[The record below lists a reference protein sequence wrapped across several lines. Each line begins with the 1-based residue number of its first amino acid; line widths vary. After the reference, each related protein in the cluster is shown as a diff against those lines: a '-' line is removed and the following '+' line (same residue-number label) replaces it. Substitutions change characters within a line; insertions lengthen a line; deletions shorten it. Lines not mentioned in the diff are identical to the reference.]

1 MAKVRGIEGK
11 VSQIKFGNMYLY
23 RYVPTDQSS
32 GYFDLFP
39 LVMVTGVKGNAFEG
53 INFHYIQMKRRLKLF
68 DSLEPFFSH
77 QPLIEKSMLD
87 TKLFKKKVMNLF
99 EYRDAKVS
107 YRRYLKKG
115 IGGSV
120 IRISPLKWKEIIS
133 TPKIEKFLRIDKGSQ
148 SATTVWKESLQR
160 SRR

>member
-53 INFHYIQMKRRLKLF
+53 INFHYIQLYPNIKNNTY
-68 DSLEPFFSH
+68 
-77 QPLIEKSMLD
+77 IC
-87 TKLFKKKVMNLF
+87 
-99 EYRDAKVS
+99 
-107 YRRYLKKG
+107 
-115 IGGSV
+115 
-120 IRISPLKWKEIIS
+120 
-133 TPKIEKFLRIDKGSQ
+133 
-148 SATTVWKESLQR
+148 
-160 SRR
+160 